1 MKMKNTMKKVIGAA
15 LAGTMIFA
23 SATTLAGCT
32 TSHPEVQ
39 MKISFNE
46 KTYTLEY
53 KLYRKI
59 APATVQHFMDLVDA
73 KYYDGL
79 CVHDYDST
87 RWYTGGYE
95 YDETKTDTFGGLVE
109 KNYFDVAKT
118 IKLSKTVWY
127 DKAKNDPA
135 YTLKGEFSSNGFQ
148 VKAGAL
154 RQSFGSLTMYY
165 TPKTEVT
172 AKVYAKRSDGKGE
185 DLADYQYNSATSL
198 FYIHVAAN
206 TSAASA
212 NYCTFASLDSGS
224 KDDLQS
230 LLDAIS
236 DYVADKQDGDDDY
249 RFAKVVDEV
258 PCDAGDKYVEDGVAS
273 YDVPQL
279 PIIIQSV
286 KVTKY

>member
-1 MKMKNTMKKVIGAA
+1 MKMKKTMKKVIGAA
-15 LAGTMIFA
+15 LASACVFA
-23 SATTLAGCT
+23 SAMTFAGCT

-39 MKISFNE
+39 MKIEFNN

-79 CVHDYDST
+79 CVHDYQT
-87 RWYTGGYE
+87 NRWYTGGYE
-95 YDETKTDTFGGLVE
+95 YDADNTEVYGGLVE
-109 KNYFDVAKT
+109 KNYFDAVKT
-118 IKLSKTVWY
+118 IKLNKTVWY
-127 DKAKNDPA
+127 DKDKTSPA

-154 RQSFGSLTMYY
+154 RQTFGSLTMYY
-165 TPKTEVT
+165 TAKEDVT

-185 DLADYQYNSATSL
+185 DLAEYQYNSATSL
-198 FYIHVAAN
+198 FYIHVASN

-212 NYCTFASLDSGS
+212 SYCTFASLQGES
-224 KDDLQS
+224 KDDLQA
-230 LLDAIS
+230 LLDAVS
-236 DYVADKQDGDDDY
+236 DYVADKQDGDDEY
-249 RFAKVVDEV
+249 RFAKTVEDV
-258 PCDAGDKYVEDGVAS
+258 PCDAGDKYIEDGETTYA
-273 YDVPQL
+273 VPQA
-279 PIIIQSV
+279 PIVIKSV